1 MLIWEEVEVY
11 LHKEAANIKESLA
24 NGSAST
30 MEEYKQQVGKIE
42 GIQLSIHALKD
53 IIKKRLHEDD
63 VDNE

>member
-1 MLIWEEVEVY
+1 
-11 LHKEAANIKESLA
+11 
-24 NGSAST
+24 

-63 VDNE
+63 VDN